1 MITGIKKADKETVIS
16 FTEADSEIGI
26 CTYNTDL
33 KNRLS
38 DYASRHPDL
47 CRQTDDDGFGG
58 LRFSIDRKR
67 FGFRLTE
74 PYSTERKEKAR
85 VAAKRLNCG
94 KS

>member
-1 MITGIKKADKETVIS
+1 MITGVKKADKETVIS
-16 FTEADSEIGI
+16 FTEADREVEI

-38 DYASRHPDL
+38 DYASRYPDL
-47 CRQTDDDGFGG
+47 CQQTDDDGFGG

-74 PYSTERKEKAR
+74 PYSVERKEKAR
-85 VAAKRLNCG
+85 AMAVKLNCD